1 MTGPDLRAALVKL
14 YGEGSDYHLAEA
26 AHADLGASKRSVY
39 AALAGQPVNVKVPL
53 ETALRLK
60 GALS

>member
-1 MTGPDLRAALVKL
+1 MDATALRAALVKL

-26 AHADLGASKRSVY
+26 AHADLGASKRSLY

-53 ETALRLK
+53 ETVLRIK
-60 GALS
+60 GAL